1 MNGRYILIGQTPVP
15 CEDLFEWGRW
25 MQNAD
30 RVVLSTTVGE
40 WRVSTVFLG
49 LDHQL
54 GDGGPPILFETMIFL
69 TAAERRP
76 NESLDDLFRRIR
88 PLEEAAD
95 QELVG
100 YQRRYS
106 DWIAAESGHEA
117 AVRLVEERTGTARAD
132 QPDWK
137 EAAK

>member
-15 CEDLFEWGRW
+15 CEDLLEWGRW
-25 MQNAD
+25 MQDAD
-30 RVVLSTTVGE
+30 RIVLRTVIGE

-49 LDHQL
+49 LDHQF
-54 GDGGPPILFETMIFL
+54 GQGPPILFETMIFL

-76 NESLDDLFRRIR
+76 DESLDDMFQRTR

-95 QELVG
+95 QKLVD

-106 DWIAAESGHEA
+106 NWSSAECGHEE
-117 AVRLVEERTGTARAD
+117 AVRLVEQLTDAPRRVSCNDSEQWT
-132 QPDWK
+132 
-137 EAAK
+137 